1 MNKAGAP
8 RMVIRGRL
16 GATSHGDTR
25 RRLGSLAVLSEVTR
39 MVAGARFE
47 LTTFRL

>member
-16 GATSHGDTR
+16 GATSHGDTDAAS
-25 RRLGSLAVLSEVTR
+25 GVSQ
-39 MVAGARFE
+39 FYPK
-47 LTTFRL
+47 